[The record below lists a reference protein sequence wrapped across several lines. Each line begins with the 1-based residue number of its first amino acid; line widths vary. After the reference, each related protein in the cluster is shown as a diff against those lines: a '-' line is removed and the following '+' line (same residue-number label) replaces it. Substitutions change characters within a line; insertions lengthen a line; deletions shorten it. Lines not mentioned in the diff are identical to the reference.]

1 MPNIIEPKKIKRIV
15 HRFDTTEN
23 WRKSNVKLLPG
34 ELAFDEHGNFKV
46 GVAGENSTWNSLKFA
61 GKSQFVTGTTSE
73 RPTVS
78 NSNSMYAPGDMFK
91 DTEKNK
97 WYFLTGFDA
106 YGEYV
111 WEELTFGHQE
121 ELPDNIIEDIENI
134 EKDLASKVDKTQ
146 LDETISIID
155 SELNSKASK
164 EDVRELNDALSTKVG
179 VEELKDYVT
188 KEEIEASNLDT
199 AIAITELK
207 EELTQSITNVE
218 NVVSNIETTTLQ
230 ILEQLD
236 SKVDRTEI
244 TNITNAITQK
254 VDTDYLFDDNG
265 VIKSSLLPGFVDD
278 IVEGILTNDGSF
290 LPLKSNAE
298 INVAGKLYVDVNTK
312 KTYRW
317 SGSSY
322 VLISESLALGVVD
335 GTAYEGSAGK
345 ALEDRIKALEDRNPT
360 GGDTPSSSEVEELRN
375 SLENLEELVNKNHSE
390 VESDIKVLEVEV
402 NALDKKVDALSSN
415 VSKLESDVT
424 LQSQR
429 LNSIETFK
437 DDVIEDIVTLKLSN
451 EAQVN
456 RLSAIESKVVE
467 QIESISTL
475 EGKVEIQTVNL
486 TNLQTKVDKLTS
498 IETPDGEM
506 TLGVMAFKDNVTN
519 EDIINVS
526 ISKVDFDEEIEFL
539 CGDST
544 D

>member
-1 MPNIIEPKKIKRIV
+1 MANIIEPKKIKRIV

-23 WRKSNVKLLPG
+23 WKKSTVKLLPG

-46 GVAGENSTWNSLKFA
+46 GIAEENSTWNSLNFA
-61 GKSQFVTGTTSE
+61 GKVKFISGKTNE
-73 RPTVS
+73 RPTHDS
-78 NSNSMYAPGDMFK
+78 SDGMYTPGDMFK
-91 DTEKNK
+91 DTDKNK
-97 WYFLTGFDA
+97 WYFLTGFDSNND
-106 YGEYV
+106 YI
-111 WEELTFGHQE
+111 WEELTFGHQDADSIVDSFE
-121 ELPDNIIEDIENI
+121 EKI
-134 EKDLASKVDKTQ
+134 ASKVDKEQ

-155 SELNSKASK
+155 SELESKATK
-164 EDVRELNDALSTKVG
+164 EDVKELNNALSSKVS
-179 VEELKDYVT
+179 VETLKDYVT

-236 SKVDRTEI
+236 SKVDKTEI
-244 TNITNAITQK
+244 TNITNAINQK
-254 VDTDYLFDDNG
+254 VDTNYLFDDKG

-278 IVEGILTNDGSF
+278 IVEGILSNDGIF
-290 LPLKSNAE
+290 LPSKAGSE
-298 INVAGKLYVDVNTK
+298 VAVSGKLYVDINTK

-322 VLISESLALGVVD
+322 VLISESLALGVVS

-345 ALEDRIKALEDRNPT
+345 ALEERVKALEEKTPE
-360 GGDTPSSSEVEELRN
+360 GGGSSSDIEELKT
-375 SLENLEELVNKNHSE
+375 SLNALEDLVDKNHSE
-390 VESDIKVLEVEV
+390 LKSDIKILDVEV
-402 NALDKKVDALSSN
+402 DALDKKVDALSSN

-437 DDVIEDIVTLKLSN
+437 DDVIEDIVTLKLSS

-519 EDIINVS
+519 EDITNVS
-526 ISKVDFDEEIEFL
+526 ISKVDFDEEIEFW